1 MPRHSA
7 TGRRSV
13 RYRLDDFLSRAE
25 RDLPP
30 DLSEVWVRRA
40 VSQLGAVAGRSA
52 RTVLSPTGIRGT
64 AIEIA
69 WLAAHI
75 ASYPFGVA
83 QERVTPELDR
93 YTLADLSPVRRGL
106 VIGDVEAAGTPILLV
121 HGMVDN
127 RSIFTVLRRALRRRG
142 FDRIWT
148 MNYHVFTHD
157 VRTAARRL
165 AATVESICEQTGY
178 ERIHVIGHSMGG
190 VVARY
195 YVQRMAGDARVH
207 TLVTLGSPHQ
217 GTHAARL
224 LPRGVTRQLQPGS
237 DIIAE
242 LRESAPTCR
251 TRFVSF
257 WSDLDALISPK
268 RAARIDHPDLAARN
282 VLVRGVGHMSL
293 PINGTVTREIAATLA
308 HLDTHGGTVAAGMTR
323 LEVPPPPADRG
334 GERGPAG
341 RSRRRSASSG

>member
-1 MPRHSA
+1 M
-7 TGRRSV
+7 
-13 RYRLDDFLSRAE
+13 
-25 RDLPP
+25 
-30 DLSEVWVRRA
+30 RRA
-40 VSQLGAVAGRSA
+40 VSQLGAVAGRGA

-64 AIEIA
+64 AIEVA

-75 ASYPFGVA
+75 ASYPFGVS
-83 QERVTPELDR
+83 QEKAAPELDR
-93 YTLADLSPVRRGL
+93 YTLADLPPVRRGL
-106 VIGDVEAAGTPILLV
+106 VIGDVEAAGTPILLI

-142 FDRIWT
+142 FGRIWT
-148 MNYHVFTHD
+148 MNYHVLTHD
-157 VRTAARRL
+157 LRAAARRL

-178 ERIHVIGHSMGG
+178 ERIHVVGHSMGG

-195 YVQRMAGDARVH
+195 YVQRMGGDARVH

-224 LPRGVTRQLQPGS
+224 LPRGVTRQLQPSS
-237 DIIAE
+237 DVIAE
-242 LRESAPTCR
+242 LRAPAPSCR

-268 RAARIDHPDLAARN
+268 RAARIDHPDLNARN

-308 HLDTHGGTVAAGMTR
+308 HLDTQGSTVSAGMTR
-323 LEVPPPPADRG
+323 LEVPAAPAKPRG
-334 GERGPAG
+334 GRGQNG
-341 RSRRRSASSG
+341 RSRRQAASSE

>member
-1 MPRHSA
+1 MRGA
-7 TGRRSV
+7 VGR
-13 RYRLDDFLSRAE
+13 A
-25 RDLPP
+25 
-30 DLSEVWVRRA
+30 
-40 VSQLGAVAGRSA
+40 GGVAGRGA
-52 RTVLSPTGIRGT
+52 KTLLSPTGSKGT
-64 AIEIA
+64 AIEVA

-83 QERVTPELDR
+83 QEKAAVALDR
-93 YTLADLSPVRRGL
+93 YTLADLPPVRRGL

-142 FDRIWT
+142 FGRIWT
-148 MNYHVFTHD
+148 MNYHVLTHD
-157 VRTAARRL
+157 LRTAARRL
-165 AATVESICEQTGY
+165 AATVESICEQSGY
-178 ERIHVIGHSMGG
+178 ERIHVVGHSMGG

-195 YVQRMAGDARVH
+195 YVQRMGGDSRVH

-217 GTHAARL
+217 GTQAARL

-237 DIIAE
+237 EVITE
-242 LRESAPTCR
+242 LREPAPGCR

-268 RAARIDHPDLAARN
+268 RAARIDHPDLNARN

-293 PINGTVTREIAATLA
+293 PINGRVTREIAATLA
-308 HLDTHGGTVAAGMTR
+308 HLDTHGATVSAGLTR
-323 LEVPPPPADRG
+323 LEVPTPPPV
-334 GERGPAG
+334 PATP
-341 RSRRRSASSG
+341 RKTSSRVKRRAASSG

>member
-1 MPRHSA
+1 
-7 TGRRSV
+7 V
-13 RYRLDDFLSRAE
+13 RG
-25 RDLPP
+25 
-30 DLSEVWVRRA
+30 A
-40 VSQLGAVAGRSA
+40 VIRLGAVAGRGA

-64 AIEIA
+64 AIEVA

-83 QERVTPELDR
+83 QERAALDSDR

-142 FDRIWT
+142 FGRIWT
-148 MNYHVFTHD
+148 MNYHVLTHD
-157 VRTAARRL
+157 LRAAAGRL

-178 ERIHVIGHSMGG
+178 ERIHVVSHSMGG

-195 YVQRMAGDARVH
+195 YIQRMGGDDRVH
-207 TLVTLGSPHQ
+207 TLVTMGSPHQ
-217 GTHAARL
+217 GTRAARL
-224 LPRGVTRQLQPGS
+224 LPRGVTRQLQPNS
-237 DIIAE
+237 EIIAE
-242 LRESAPTCR
+242 LRAPAPTCR

-268 RAARIDHPDLAARN
+268 RAARIDHPDLNARN

-308 HLDTHGGTVAAGMTR
+308 HLDTHGGTVVAGMTR
-323 LEVPPPPADRG
+323 LEVAAAPAKRGGDRG
-334 GERGPAG
+334 RTG
-341 RSRRRSASSG
+341 RTRRRAASSE

>member
-1 MPRHSA
+1 MR
-7 TGRRSV
+7 
-13 RYRLDDFLSRAE
+13 
-25 RDLPP
+25 
-30 DLSEVWVRRA
+30 
-40 VSQLGAVAGRSA
+40 GA
-52 RTVLSPTGIRGT
+52 
-64 AIEIA
+64 AIEVA

-83 QERVTPELDR
+83 QEKAAPELDR
-93 YTLADLSPVRRGL
+93 YTLTDLPPVRRGL

-121 HGMVDN
+121 HGLVDN

-142 FDRIWT
+142 FGRIWT
-148 MNYHVFTHD
+148 MNYHVLTHD
-157 VRTAARRL
+157 LRSAARRL

-178 ERIHVIGHSMGG
+178 ERIHVVGHSMGG

-195 YVQRMAGDARVH
+195 YVQRMGGDARVH

-217 GTHAARL
+217 GTRAARL
-224 LPRGVTRQLQPGS
+224 LPRGVTRQLQPSS

-242 LRESAPTCR
+242 LRQPAPSCR

-268 RAARIDHPDLAARN
+268 RAARIDHPDLNARN

-308 HLDTHGGTVAAGMTR
+308 HLDTDGSTVAAGMTR
-323 LEVPPPPADRG
+323 LEVPAPAAKG
-334 GERGPAG
+334 GGGSGGGQNG
-341 RSRRRSASSG
+341 RSRRRAASSG

>member
-1 MPRHSA
+1 MRGA
-7 TGRRSV
+7 VGR
-13 RYRLDDFLSRAE
+13 A
-25 RDLPP
+25 
-30 DLSEVWVRRA
+30 
-40 VSQLGAVAGRSA
+40 GGVAGRGA
-52 RTVLSPTGIRGT
+52 KTLLSPTGIKGT
-64 AIEIA
+64 AIEVA

-83 QERVTPELDR
+83 QEKAAVELDR
-93 YTLADLSPVRRGL
+93 YTLADLPPVRRGL

-142 FDRIWT
+142 FGRIWT
-148 MNYHVFTHD
+148 MNYHVLTHD
-157 VRTAARRL
+157 LRTAARRL
-165 AATVESICEQTGY
+165 AATVESICEQSGY
-178 ERIHVIGHSMGG
+178 ERIHVVGHSMGG

-195 YVQRMAGDARVH
+195 YVQRMGGDSRVH

-217 GTHAARL
+217 GTQAARL

-237 DIIAE
+237 EVITE
-242 LRESAPTCR
+242 LREPAPGCR

-268 RAARIDHPDLAARN
+268 RAARIDHPDLNARN

-293 PINGTVTREIAATLA
+293 PINGRVTREIAATLA
-308 HLDTHGGTVAAGMTR
+308 HLDTHGATVSAGMTR
-323 LEVPPPPADRG
+323 LEVPAAPPA
-334 GERGPAG
+334 PAAP
-341 RSRRRSASSG
+341 RKTSSRVKRRAASSG